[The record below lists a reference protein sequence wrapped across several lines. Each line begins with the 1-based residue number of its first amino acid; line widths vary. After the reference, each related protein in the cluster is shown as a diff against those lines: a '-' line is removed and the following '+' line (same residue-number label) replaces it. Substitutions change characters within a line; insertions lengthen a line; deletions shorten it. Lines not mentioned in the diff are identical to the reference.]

1 MLFFLSH
8 INIYRDDD
16 YKEIDK
22 NAGVGNTGCFG
33 KEYET
38 SSWLIHHNKVGTPSE
53 WVLKSFVGGED
64 RNNMYVINGTGKQ
77 QTDITRIKLI
87 NHLLLLRRGRNTRT

>member
-38 SSWLIHHNKVGTPSE
+38 SS
-53 WVLKSFVGGED
+53 
-64 RNNMYVINGTGKQ
+64 
-77 QTDITRIKLI
+77 
-87 NHLLLLRRGRNTRT
+87 